1 MKEVSTDFKGKTNQK
16 FENLQLWMNEQ
27 WAQVSSTS
35 SDFISHGE
43 INSCYVNY
51 NAVLQL
57 ANNYDTKLSGDLFE
71 YKQANKAMYVTV
83 NLDPLG
89 SSFFHFGGGASANV
103 FYYFSSPRLY
113 FLVSSDFN
121 FIGCCLLFVAFAL
134 IFILF
139 GFPTC
144 LEYFRNI
151 YTICHS
157 KIIV

>member
-57 ANNYDTKLSGDLFE
+57 ANNYDTKFSGDLFE

-89 SSFFHFGGGASANV
+89 SSF
-103 FYYFSSPRLY
+103 
-113 FLVSSDFN
+113 
-121 FIGCCLLFVAFAL
+121 LLFWGRGFSECYSL
-134 IFILF
+134 FIQ
-139 GFPTC
+139 
-144 LEYFRNI
+144 
-151 YTICHS
+151 S
-157 KIIV
+157 